1 MFILY
6 LTYFFLFRFVFT
18 EKCKSIKTI
27 EDDFY
32 HKVIEA
38 KCSGNFK
45 LKAGYTTED
54 KRVWWFSVNKNY
66 CIKDIIN
73 KISGEKE
80 ERIAC
85 TKYFFFMHNALQKW
99 SHRHVFGRVC
109 Y

>member
-54 KRVWWFSVNKNY
+54 KRVW
-66 CIKDIIN
+66 
-73 KISGEKE
+73 
-80 ERIAC
+80 
-85 TKYFFFMHNALQKW
+85 
-99 SHRHVFGRVC
+99 
-109 Y
+109 